1 MVEVKRKHLRENER
15 RFISEGGRKNI
26 LLEGIQAM
34 PVCPSDNGS
43 EDVRMVGGES
53 LRQRRQNLFP

>member
-1 MVEVKRKHLRENER
+1 MVEVKRKHLGENER

-34 PVCPSDNGS
+34 PVCPSDK
-43 EDVRMVGGES
+43 DRMGMKTLGWWVVKV
-53 LRQRRQNLFP
+53 